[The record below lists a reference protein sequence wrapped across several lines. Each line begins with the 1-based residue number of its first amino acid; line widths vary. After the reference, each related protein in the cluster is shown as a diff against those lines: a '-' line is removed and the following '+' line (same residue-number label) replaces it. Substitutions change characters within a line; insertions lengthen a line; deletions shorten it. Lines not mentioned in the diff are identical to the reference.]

1 MTEKAQNPH
10 DQFFKEI
17 FSQPESITDFVENYV
32 PERLTKLF
40 DLPTLERIEDS
51 FVDNE
56 LKEHLSDLLF
66 RVKLKN
72 KQDAFIYILLEHKS
86 SPDKWVSFQLLRY
99 LVRIFEKS
107 HREGNKRLPLV
118 LPIVFYHGKTSWNIS
133 EKFSAVFDLKG
144 LEELREFL
152 PEFHYHLCDLNKYSD
167 DELKGNPTLLSAVRV
182 LKYIFRKDLKSKLS
196 RSFEPIIELLP
207 SDFADERLKV
217 LMYYLHFSGKI
228 TDEEIMK
235 AFKEASGDDMQEVF
249 FIDRWIDQ
257 GRQEGKQ
264 EGLVSINLKILT
276 KKFGDSVKSIQSKI
290 EQLSIEQLEELSLAL
305 FDFEKIE
312 DFYNWLASNSIEQK

>member
-17 FSQPESITDFVENYV
+17 FSQQESIMDFIENYV
-32 PERLTKLF
+32 PQRLTKLF

-107 HREGNKRLPLV
+107 QREGNKKLPLV

-133 EKFSAVFDLKG
+133 EKFSALFDLKG

-152 PEFHYHLCDLNKYSD
+152 PEFHYHLCDLNKFSD

-196 RSFEPIIELLP
+196 KSFEPLAKLLP
-207 SDFADERLKV
+207 SDHAFERLKV
-217 LMYYLHFSGKI
+217 LMFYLRYADKAS
-228 TDEEIMK
+228 ELEILN
-235 AFKEASGDDMQEVF
+235 AFKEARGDDMQEVF
-249 FIDRWIDQ
+249 FIDKWINQ
-257 GRQEGKQ
+257 GKKES
-264 EGLVSINLKILT
+264 LVSITLKILT
-276 KKFGDSVKSIQSKI
+276 KKFGDSVKSVQPQI
-290 EQLSIEQLEELSLAL
+290 EKLSIEQLEELGLAM

-312 DFYNWLASNSIEQK
+312 DFYNWQKSNEIKQK

>member
-1 MTEKAQNPH
+1 MNEKAQNPH

-17 FSQPESITDFVENYV
+17 FSQAESILDFVENYV
-32 PERLTKLF
+32 PVRLTKLF
-40 DLPTLERIEDS
+40 DLQTLERIEDS

-107 HREGNKRLPLV
+107 NREGNKKLPLV

-133 EKFSAVFDLKG
+133 EKFSALFDLRD

-152 PEFHYHLCDLNKYSD
+152 PEFHYHLCDLNKFSD
-167 DELKGNPTLLSAVRV
+167 DELKGNPTLLSAVRI

-196 RSFEPIIELLP
+196 KSFEPLANLLP
-207 SDFADERLKV
+207 SEHAFERLKV
-217 LMYYLHFSGKI
+217 LMFYLRYADKAS
-228 TDEEIMK
+228 ELEIMN
-235 AFKEASGDDMQEVF
+235 AFKEARGDDMQEVF
-249 FIDRWIDQ
+249 FIDKWI
-257 GRQEGKQ
+257 QEGMEKGVKQ
-264 EGLVSINLKILT
+264 GLQQGESNLVLRILNRM
-276 KKFGDSVKSIQSKI
+276 FGQVNLQNEQQIQTLPSEKLERLGEDLLDFKT
-290 EQLSIEQLEELSLAL
+290 EQDLT
-305 FDFEKIE
+305 
-312 DFYNWLASNSIEQK
+312 NWLKENG

>member
-17 FSQPESITDFVENYV
+17 FSQQESILDFIENYV

-40 DLPTLERIEDS
+40 DLQTLERIEDS

-107 HREGNKRLPLV
+107 QREGNKQLPLV

-133 EKFSAVFDLKG
+133 EKFSALFDLKD
-144 LEELREFL
+144 LEELRKFL
-152 PEFHYHLCDLNKYSD
+152 PEFYYHLCDLNKFSD
-167 DELKGNPTLLSAVRV
+167 DQLKGNPTLLSAVRV

-196 RSFEPIIELLP
+196 KSFEPLAELLP
-207 SDFADERLKV
+207 SDAAFERLRV
-217 LMYYLHFSGKI
+217 LMFYLLYSNKAN
-228 TDEEIMK
+228 EAEIVE
-235 AFKEASGDDMQEVF
+235 ALKEAKGDEMQEVF
-249 FIDRWIDQ
+249 FIDRWINQ
-257 GRQEGKQ
+257 GKKES
-264 EGLVSINLKILT
+264 LVSINLKILT
-276 KKFGDSVKSIQSKI
+276 KKFGDSVKKIQSQI
-290 EQLSIEQLEELSLAL
+290 EKLSIEQLEELGLAIL
-305 FDFEKIE
+305 DFEKIE
-312 DFYNWLASNSIEQK
+312 DFKNWKKSQISKQS